1 MLSVQKFNIHAKSFH
16 PISLK
21 KHVRMYVHIEIYR
34 TYSKCANRVSLPADE
49 KRISFPANG
58 RDCNG
63 LLGRLGAVLCS
74 LLVGDDCHA
83 AGQDNLYIMPTRSLY
98 VCL

>member
-1 MLSVQKFNIHAKSFH
+1 M
-16 PISLK
+16 
-21 KHVRMYVHIEIYR
+21 
-34 TYSKCANRVSLPADE
+34 PADE

-83 AGQDNLYIMPTRSLY
+83 AGQDDLYIMPTRRLY
-98 VCL
+98 VCIRAGKSNSVKKAERRKKADLVMQLAFWQKLCQKEISFIKCS

>member
-1 MLSVQKFNIHAKSFH
+1 MLRVQKFNISAKSFH
-16 PISLK
+16 LIPLK
-21 KHVRMYVHIEIYR
+21 NEYVHIDTKYIYR
-34 TYSKCANRVSLPADE
+34 TYSKSANRVSLPADE
-49 KRISFPANG
+49 QRISFPANG
-58 RDCNG
+58 SDCNG